1 MSVTVLT
8 DQTLQSFVD
17 ANPIAVIRFHAPWC
31 GACKIFGP
39 VFDSVA
45 GQIQGIGFAEVN
57 TEQQPV
63 ASQYFRIQALPTTI
77 IVKDGRVVDQ
87 HSGSM
92 DPNRF
97 ANWLAK
103 YITPQQQP
111 RRGA

>member
-31 GACKIFGP
+31 GACKMFGP

-45 GQIQGIGFAEVN
+45 PRVDGAAFAEVN
-57 TEQQPV
+57 VDAQPK
-63 ASQYFRIQALPTTI
+63 ASSRYGISALPTTI
-77 IVKDGRVVDQ
+77 IFRNGKEAKKF
-87 HSGSM
+87 SGSM

-97 ANWLAK
+97 VNWL
-103 YITPQQQP
+103 TT
-111 RRGA
+111 